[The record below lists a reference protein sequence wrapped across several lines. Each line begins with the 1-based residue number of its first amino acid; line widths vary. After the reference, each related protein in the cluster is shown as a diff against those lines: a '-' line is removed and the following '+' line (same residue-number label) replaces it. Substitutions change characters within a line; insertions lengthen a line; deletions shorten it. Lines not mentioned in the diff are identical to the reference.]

1 MSRSPEG
8 IKYRSVVCVSGTAL
22 ADRTITDRPAR
33 VHGWFTWRAA
43 APPVTDT
50 ISMVQGDGQLL
61 ARVPGDVVGGSEGV
75 FDEPV
80 HAEGIVIENS
90 AATNNALAVV
100 IFEEL
105 A

>member
-1 MSRSPEG
+1 
-8 IKYRSVVCVSGTAL
+8 
-22 ADRTITDRPAR
+22 
-33 VHGWFTWRAA
+33 
-43 APPVTDT
+43 
-50 ISMVQGDGQLL
+50 MVQGDGQLL